1 MRRTCAQPRGFILS
15 ALLQISLR
23 EETSN
28 HDQHCPHRAD
38 RSASPEPETFKSD
51 VAALHEMTD
60 NLPEV
65 RDRVVDGA
73 KDAADKGG
81 KKVFEAKNR
90 LDSVKGRVQ
99 DSIVQGADRFS
110 GGN

>member
-1 MRRTCAQPRGFILS
+1 MFSFVRT
-15 ALLQISLR
+15 ALIALAAYFGVTYYL
-23 EETSN
+23 
-28 HDQHCPHRAD
+28 D
-38 RSASPEPETFKSD
+38 EPEALKSD

-73 KDAADKGG
+73 KGAADKGG
-81 KKVFEAKNR
+81 KKIVEAKNR
-90 LDSVKGRVQ
+90 LDNVKGRVQ
-99 DSIVQGADRFS
+99 DKIAQGADRFS

>member
-1 MRRTCAQPRGFILS
+1 MLSFIRT
-15 ALLQISLR
+15 ALIALAAYFGVTYYL
-23 EETSN
+23 
-28 HDQHCPHRAD
+28 D
-38 RSASPEPETFKSD
+38 EPEALKSD

-73 KDAADKGG
+73 KGAADKGG
-81 KKVFEAKNR
+81 KKIVEAKNR
-90 LDSVKGRVQ
+90 LDNVKGRVQ
-99 DSIVQGADRFS
+99 DKIAQGADRFS

>member
-1 MRRTCAQPRGFILS
+1 MFSFIRT
-15 ALLQISLR
+15 ALIALAAYFGVTYYL
-23 EETSN
+23 
-28 HDQHCPHRAD
+28 D
-38 RSASPEPETFKSD
+38 EPEALKSD

-73 KDAADKGG
+73 KGAADKGG
-81 KKVFEAKNR
+81 KKIVEAKNR
-90 LDSVKGRVQ
+90 LDNVKGRVQ
-99 DSIVQGADRFS
+99 DKIAQGADRFS

>member
-1 MRRTCAQPRGFILS
+1 MFSIVRT
-15 ALLQISLR
+15 ALIALAAYFGVTYYL
-23 EETSN
+23 
-28 HDQHCPHRAD
+28 D
-38 RSASPEPETFKSD
+38 EPEALKSD

-65 RDRVVDGA
+65 RDRVVGGA

-81 KKVFEAKNR
+81 KKIFEAKNR

-99 DSIVQGADRFS
+99 DSIAQGADQFS
-110 GGN
+110 GGH